1 MTAGQ
6 RAERIGEIVAAV
18 NLREEFQDR
27 YSHEFFGGQAQRIGI
42 ARALVTDARLLI
54 LDEPLNP
61 PQGCAFYA
69 RCPSA
74 SEKCGLEAPRL
85 EYRSYWNRAPAFIPI
100 ESAKGQV

>member
-42 ARALVTDARLLI
+42 ARALVADARLLI

-69 RCPSA
+69 RCPRA
-74 SEKCGLEAPRL
+74 SEKCGLDAPRL
-85 EYRSYWNRAPAFIPI
+85 EYWNQLERSACFHPN
-100 ESAKGQV
+100 